1 MAATEVVPVL
11 EAFGSI
17 LPLIVLAE
25 ENMDVCIKKKLEM
38 ILGILTWVFKAADVK
53 KHVTHLENVGI

>member
-38 ILGILTWVFKAADVK
+38 ILGILT
-53 KHVTHLENVGI
+53 

>member
-11 EAFGSI
+11 EADGWT
-17 LPLIVLAE
+17 LHLIVFAE

-38 ILGILTWVFKAADVK
+38 ILGILTWVFKAADVQK
-53 KHVTHLENVGI
+53 DATHLENVGI